1 MPTAVEGAHDEERV
15 GARAGRRSAH
25 GGERTLM
32 DPTRSQE
39 PNHSQLT
46 AEGNA
51 CDLHHTSTGQ
61 WSLTHNTESDAGLP
75 EGNARPSR
83 RSA

>member
-1 MPTAVEGAHDEERV
+1 
-15 GARAGRRSAH
+15 
-25 GGERTLM
+25 M

-61 WSLTHNTESDAGLP
+61 WSLTHNTESDAGP
-75 EGNARPSR
+75 PDGQRQTFETQRVTGTASWI
-83 RSA
+83 A

>member
-1 MPTAVEGAHDEERV
+1 
-15 GARAGRRSAH
+15 
-25 GGERTLM
+25 M

-61 WSLTHNTESDAGLP
+61 WSLTHNTESDAGLRD
-75 EGNARPSR
+75 GNRQLDCLMSR
-83 RSA
+83 GRGREEQRRESPMRVAL